1 MKNEL
6 NPNQDHQPTSLQ
18 GEAVSSRSK
27 KRKRFLVILPLLTLP
42 FLTLAF
48 WAMGGGKEGDSR
60 TAIPAGLNTDLPG
73 AALKQEKGDK
83 LSFYEWAEAAEKKR
97 KEAILSDPYFK
108 DSLMAGPHFADPFF
122 ESPLTRNPAAGPPA
136 MGSFSKP
143 SDEWGMQG
151 REPSEAPEQKILR
164 RLEQLDKEIRE
175 PVTAVKEPLLYT
187 KDQAGDDSFSGNVD
201 RLGQM
206 MTMMKG
212 EAEDPEM
219 QKLQAVLERIIDIQH
234 PERVRQS
241 LAEQKGK
248 EQSPVYR
255 VSPNEQVYS
264 DTGFYGGQREA
275 VGQEKANTILAVVH
289 GTQVLVEGAV
299 IKLRLL
305 QEVRIDGTVIPK
317 ETFVAGLV
325 HLNGERLEVELNA
338 LRSGTSIYPVS
349 LEVFDLDGWRGIYV
363 PGSIGR
369 EVAQSSGEGAV
380 QCFDIASLDPS
391 FKAQAS
397 AAGIGAAKSFLSK
410 KLKQVKVT
418 VKGGYQVLLKQKQ

>member
-1 MKNEL
+1 MKKEV
-6 NPNQDHQPTSLQ
+6 NPNQDHQPTALQ
-18 GEAVSSRSK
+18 REGGSFRSK
-27 KRKRFLVILPLLTLP
+27 KRRRFLVVLPLLTLP

-48 WAMGGGKEGDSR
+48 WAMGGGKGGGSS
-60 TAIPAGLNTDLPG
+60 TTIPAGLNTDLPR

-97 KEAILSDPYFK
+97 KEAILNDPYFK
-108 DSLMAGPHFADPFF
+108 DTSRESSLSSYHFLEDSF
-122 ESPLTRNPAAGPPA
+122 TRNPATVQPA
-136 MGSFSKP
+136 LEPFSKP
-143 SDEWGMQG
+143 PDEWSMQG
-151 REPSEAPEQKILR
+151 REPLETPEQKILR

-175 PVTAVKEPLLYT
+175 PAVAVKEPLLYDQ
-187 KDQAGDDSFSGNVD
+187 DQAGNNAFSENVD

-212 EAEDPEM
+212 EEEDPEM

-241 LAEQKGK
+241 LAEQTDK
-248 EQSPVYR
+248 ETTVYR

-264 DTGFYGGQREA
+264 DTGFYGGQTEAIGRE
-275 VGQEKANTILAVVH
+275 QANTILAVVH
-289 GTQVLVEGAV
+289 GTQVLAEGAV

-305 QEVRIDGTVIPK
+305 QEVRVDGVVIPK
-317 ETFVAGLV
+317 GTFVAGLV

-338 LRSGTSIYPVS
+338 IRAGTSIYPVS

-380 QCFDIASLDPS
+380 QRFDIASLDPS

-418 VKGGYQVLLKQKQ
+418 VKSGYQVLLKQKQ